1 LKRVKSVIFG
11 IKDSVIFTY
20 IKKFR
25 MSINVTKLTPVEE
38 MKIFIA

>member
-1 LKRVKSVIFG
+1 LKRVKSVVFD

-25 MSINVTKLTPVEE
+25 MSINVTKLTLIEE
-38 MKIFIA
+38 TKIFIA